1 MGKKKSN
8 DFGSIFLTEGVNDM
22 KFNFTKMHGIGND
35 YVYVNCMEKELV
47 KPEEISIAVSPRH
60 FSIGSDGLI
69 MICSSDIADAKM
81 RIFNADGS
89 EAKMCGNGIRCVGKF
104 LYDKGVVKKEKITVD
119 TLSGVKTLNLNI
131 KNGKVDTVQVDMGKA
146 ILEPEKIPVLAS
158 DIKVNVAINNKQYEL
173 TAVSMGNPH
182 AVCFV
187 DDVDGLELEKI
198 GPQFENLTIFPDRV
212 NTEFV
217 KVIDDKTLQMRV
229 WERGSGET
237 FACGTGTCATVVAAC
252 INGICKRDTDVT
264 VHLVGGDLII
274 RYCSNGTVFMT
285 GKAETAY
292 EGVFEY
298 EYKA

>member
-1 MGKKKSN
+1 
-8 DFGSIFLTEGVNDM
+8 M

-35 YVYVNCMEKELV
+35 YVYVNCMDKELE

-60 FSIGSDGLI
+60 FSVGSDGLI
-69 MICSSDIADAKM
+69 MICSSDAADAKM

-89 EAKMCGNGIRCVGKF
+89 EAKMCGNGIRCVGKY
-104 LYDKGVVKKEKITVD
+104 LYDKGIVNKTEITVD
-119 TLSGVKTLNLNI
+119 TLSGIKKLKLNVV
-131 KNGKVDTVQVDMGKA
+131 NGKVDTVCVDMGKA
-146 ILEPEKIPVLAS
+146 ILDPEKIPVLS
-158 DIKVNVAINNKQYEL
+158 PNIMINRPVIVDGKKYNL

-187 DDVDGLELEKI
+187 DDVDGLDLEKI
-198 GPQFENLTIFPDRV
+198 GPSFENLTIFPDRV

-217 KVIDDKTLQMRV
+217 KVIDEKTLQMRV

-237 FACGTGTCATVVAAC
+237 YACGTGTCATVGAAC
-252 INGICKRDTDVT
+252 MNKICKQDTDVT
-264 VHLVGGDLII
+264 VHLIGGELVI
-274 RYCSNGTVFMT
+274 RYCTDGTVFMT

-298 EYKA
+298 EYKD